1 MHSKSLKIESFFS
14 ERLLYRNFIYK
25 KVNENNLLQ
34 SSNFLEQL
42 IRSKST
48 NFL

>member
-1 MHSKSLKIESFFS
+1 MHLKSIKNELFFS
-14 ERLLYRNFIYK
+14 ERLLHRNFIYK

-34 SSNFLEQL
+34 SSNFPEQL